1 MGKCLVRRRE
11 GSPRE
16 GKFSLFKASLMFQV
30 SLYPEMSRF
39 NICIGVAYEGDKGST
54 SFGHDCAVLIE
65 NNQHR
70 MHFGSKSDQFSILRP
85 NWFAGLAGT
94 AAAGVRG
101 RAAVLQSSRALIA
114 LWARDWPRF
123 CRARRK
129 IYNETICSAH
139 SNIS

>member
-1 MGKCLVRRRE
+1 
-11 GSPRE
+11 
-16 GKFSLFKASLMFQV
+16 
-30 SLYPEMSRF
+30 
-39 NICIGVAYEGDKGST
+39 
-54 SFGHDCAVLIE
+54 
-65 NNQHR
+65 
-70 MHFGSKSDQFSILRP
+70 MHFVSKSDQFSILRP

-129 IYNETICSAH
+129 RYNETICSAH